1 MMNVKASTVFFHHVF
16 SARRRRYIYIYF
28 FFLYIR
34 KENNNNN
41 NRRRTPR
48 KTWWK
53 SVVEN
58 MGENIWRKD
67 FIFRLALPKDFE
79 INGRGVLFLPLPPY

>member
-1 MMNVKASTVFFHHVF
+1 VINVKASPIFFPHMF
-16 SARRRRYIYIYF
+16 SARRRFGLYIYF

-48 KTWWK
+48 KY
-53 SVVEN
+53 VGEN
-58 MGENIWRKD
+58 MGENMGETIWGKD
-67 FIFRLALPKDFE
+67 FIFPLPRSLKNFE
-79 INGRGVLFLPLPPY
+79 RCRGVFFLPPPPY